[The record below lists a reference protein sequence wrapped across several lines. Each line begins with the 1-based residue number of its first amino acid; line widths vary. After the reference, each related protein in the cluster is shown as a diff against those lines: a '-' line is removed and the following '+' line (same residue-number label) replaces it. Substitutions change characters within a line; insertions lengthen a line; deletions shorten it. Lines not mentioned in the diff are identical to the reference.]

1 MEIPGK
7 QKIAE
12 QSLELQT
19 NVCQFEELVRGA
31 GHNVM
36 YAVCYFS
43 NPFLK
48 NNRRGC
54 SAAAKA
60 PLIGMNTHRRF
71 SDDIHLRA
79 SPPTNADGLIDGI
92 PFFRAVPS
100 RAICNNHED
109 KLAICRGFDF
119 GHTLYHCTEEMFV
132 ALLGRAIK
140 ALNFIGVQWRFGKY
154 YDAFAATDC

>member
-7 QKIAE
+7 QEIAE

-48 NNRRGC
+48 TTEGDVARPPKR
-54 SAAAKA
+54 
-60 PLIGMNTHRRF
+60 PL
-71 SDDIHLRA
+71 
-79 SPPTNADGLIDGI
+79 
-92 PFFRAVPS
+92 
-100 RAICNNHED
+100 
-109 KLAICRGFDF
+109 
-119 GHTLYHCTEEMFV
+119 
-132 ALLGRAIK
+132 
-140 ALNFIGVQWRFGKY
+140 
-154 YDAFAATDC
+154 